1 MKLMKTN
8 WKRESLISPL
18 GRFLYWLW
26 LHRPLLLHL
35 HRGLGGSP
43 GRPAGL
49 GWLRHRLLQHWGL
62 GRGFPRGPPGVLP
75 GCPGGVEALRHGV
88 LQHGAV
94 SAGPGPGGSRGCGR
108 LGHGLVCRVV
118 LLNLLLASASPGL
131 GLTRSLRS
139 IFIRFYHQKRLG
151 VRGDLF
157 LVENFEYNIFPEPSY
172 EIDWTQS
179 GNFYPVS
186 LPQTHVR
193 FVPGN
198 IGSQRL
204 DPWDIWPEYF
214 PFTHK
219 EKGWLKW
226 FIKPGGKREMCPVE
240 VIAKSKLCFVLSHYA
255 RYSTRIFNYG
265 EKT

>member
-1 MKLMKTN
+1 MSFIILILLKELTWPDRVDNKKLGTLNKNTTRANFGWSSMKTTK

-75 GCPGGVEALRHGV
+75 GCPGGVEALRHRV

-131 GLTRSLRS
+131 GLTRSLRN
-139 IFIRFYHQKRLG
+139 IFISKFYHQKRLD
-151 VRGDLF
+151 VRGDF
-157 LVENFEYNIFPEPSY
+157 SLVDKF
-172 EIDWTQS
+172 
-179 GNFYPVS
+179 
-186 LPQTHVR
+186 
-193 FVPGN
+193 
-198 IGSQRL
+198 
-204 DPWDIWPEYF
+204 
-214 PFTHK
+214 
-219 EKGWLKW
+219 GW
-226 FIKPGGKREMCPVE
+226 I
-240 VIAKSKLCFVLSHYA
+240 
-255 RYSTRIFNYG
+255 
-265 EKT
+265 